1 MIRIQ
6 EIQQALRHVVGW
18 RQAFKPSQYLDG
30 SLTRTESGLYFQDAH
45 PMMTVDNMAAIMPD
59 DFSSQYPAW
68 NAGDTFVKGAKVT
81 HGGYVWKSRQD
92 GNTGH
97 QPAASDF
104 NGDFSSDF
112 GNEWWGAYNPLTDYL
127 QQLTEAGITQ
137 AIQTFLQEKQLTE
150 ETRNLLERRTF
161 FDGAGRLNAMLQN
174 TGKLVG
180 FEIVP
185 VRSMGVTMKIDKVG
199 FQMFGGA
206 GFIRLYLFHSS
217 QPTPIKTWDKY
228 VDATNGAFHWFELP
242 DCYLPYIS
250 DNNNSGGSWYLC
262 YNQNDLPFGMEA
274 INMTKDW
281 SKEPC
286 ATCVGYSN
294 VETWREITQYMQVS
308 PCCHAATADF
318 RDNPQLWDIAET
330 SYTNTIN
337 WGLNCEVTVSCDL
350 TDFIISQRNIFANV
364 IQRQVAYNALR
375 TLAMNPDVRVNRN
388 QSNATRTDLLYELD
402 GNVQTHRK
410 GLGAELDAAYKS
422 LSLDTRN
429 LDRVCLQ
436 CNNHGVKYRNA
447 F

>member
-1 MIRIQ
+1 
-6 EIQQALRHVVGW
+6 
-18 RQAFKPSQYLDG
+18 
-30 SLTRTESGLYFQDAH
+30 
-45 PMMTVDNMAAIMPD
+45 
-59 DFSSQYPAW
+59 
-68 NAGDTFVKGAKVT
+68 
-81 HGGYVWKSRQD
+81 
-92 GNTGH
+92 
-97 QPAASDF
+97 
-104 NGDFSSDF
+104 
-112 GNEWWGAYNPLTDYL
+112 
-127 QQLTEAGITQ
+127 
-137 AIQTFLQEKQLTE
+137 
-150 ETRNLLERRTF
+150 
-161 FDGAGRLNAMLQN
+161 
-174 TGKLVG
+174 
-180 FEIVP
+180 
-185 VRSMGVTMKIDKVG
+185 
-199 FQMFGGA
+199 
-206 GFIRLYLFHSS
+206 
-217 QPTPIKTWDKY
+217 
-228 VDATNGAFHWFELP
+228 
-242 DCYLPYIS
+242 
-250 DNNNSGGSWYLC
+250 
-262 YNQNDLPFGMEA
+262 MEA

-388 QSNATRTDLLYELD
+388 QSNATRADLLYELD

-410 GLGAELDAAYKS
+410 GLGSELDAAYKS